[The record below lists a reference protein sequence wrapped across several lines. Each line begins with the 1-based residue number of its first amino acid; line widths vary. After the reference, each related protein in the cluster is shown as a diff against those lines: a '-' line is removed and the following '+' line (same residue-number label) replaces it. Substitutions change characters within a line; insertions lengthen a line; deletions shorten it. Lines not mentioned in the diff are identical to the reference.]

1 MFPVLVACAYA
12 VLKSVLDIA
21 VDVTTRLIVRD
32 KIPIKIIL
40 VYNVPFMLLPM
51 VNEVF
56 KELVHKQ

>member
-40 VYNVPFMLLPM
+40 VYNVPFTLLPM